1 MKAVLLIVLILALQS
16 CEQSKPPAPPHDVKE
31 GLWWTY
37 MADYDG
43 IPGSTVVDMALKEKA
58 PLAALSTALVTGV
71 SYESEA
77 ENSGLPDAAEFDLLN
92 RLADERLAI
101 IKAKAKHVVHV
112 GTFTSDQKRYDYF
125 YLAEP
130 DGLEDALRQF
140 YREQCPNRQPYVN
153 IAEDPQWERYL
164 EFLYPNS
171 QTIQFYRPEL
181 EKLDAI
187 DSESSP

>member
-1 MKAVLLIVLILALQS
+1 MKPVLLIVLILALQS
-16 CEQSKPPAPPHDVKE
+16 CERHQPPASPHSEKE
-31 GLWWTY
+31 ELWWTY

-58 PLAALSTALVTGV
+58 PLASLPTALVTGV
-71 SYESEA
+71 SYESGA
-77 ENSGLPDAAEFDLLN
+77 KNSGLPDAAELDLLN

-130 DGLEDALRQF
+130 DGLEEALRQF
-140 YREQCPNRQPYVN
+140 YRSKCPNREPYVN
-153 IAEDPQWERYL
+153 IKEDPQWDRYL
-164 EFLYPNS
+164 EFLYPNQ
-171 QTIQFYRPEL
+171 QTIEFYRAEL
-181 EKLDAI
+181 ERLGAL
-187 DSESSP
+187 